1 MADGNA
7 AKRVQAIIKSNEA
20 RRYIV
25 VSAPGKRF
33 EGDTKIT
40 DVLYAAAGA
49 AKENRSGD
57 FNRAF
62 GEVRGRFLSLARETA
77 ADGRFLN
84 GLKAEL
90 DGIEEK
96 IFRGGDE
103 AYAASRGEYLSAK
116 IFAYLLG
123 VPFADAEETIR
134 FSPDGRLDEKTYE
147 IVRGRLCGMKRAV
160 IPGFYGADAQ
170 GGIHT
175 FPRGGGDITGAVIAR
190 GVRAD
195 LYENWTDVSGVFAD
209 NPKTQPRTAALPFLT
224 YAEFA
229 ARFRW
234 ESGAGVLHGEA
245 AEIACGAGIPI
256 RVLNTFRPEDA
267 GTTIAFAPTEIQ
279 KNTKLRL

>member
-1 MADGNA
+1 M
-7 AKRVQAIIKSNEA
+7 S
-20 RRYIV
+20 
-25 VSAPGKRF
+25 
-33 EGDTKIT
+33 T
-40 DVLYAAAGA
+40 L
-49 AKENRSGD
+49 RSP
-57 FNRAF
+57 
-62 GEVRGRFLSLARETA
+62 RGRRIC
-77 ADGRFLN
+77 RRI
-84 GLKAEL
+84 K
-90 DGIEEK
+90 
-96 IFRGGDE
+96 
-103 AYAASRGEYLSAK
+103 
-116 IFAYLLG
+116 
-123 VPFADAEETIR
+123 
-134 FSPDGRLDEKTYE
+134 
-147 IVRGRLCGMKRAV
+147 
-160 IPGFYGADAQ
+160 FYGADAQ

-267 GTTIAFAPTEIQ
+267 GTTIAFAPTKKQ
-279 KNTKLRL
+279 KHTKLRL